1 MKVVVLYYIIHSEYV
16 AFNKWLVMW

>member
-1 MKVVVLYYIIHSEYV
+1 MKVVVLYYIIHSDYV